1 MGVAVAVWGRF
12 FVFDLIF
19 SWWISLMILLRVVVF
34 ISGGFGVMLISLGAL
49 MLIRV
54 VVVGMGIGMGR
65 MM

>member
-1 MGVAVAVWGRF
+1 
-12 FVFDLIF
+12 
-19 SWWISLMILLRVVVF
+19 MILLRVVVF